1 MFSGQE
7 IQAKQHEAPFLSYEE
22 EQTLLTW
29 LDDNKLVRD
38 IVIVALHTR
47 MRRGEIFDL
56 QWMDVDIDRD
66 RILVRKTKSSKE
78 RFIPM
83 NETVK
88 QLLLSLPQTGEYVFP
103 SPQAGG
109 KLTDIKKSFGSA
121 VKVAG
126 IKNFRFH
133 DLRHTF
139 ATRLADEAT
148 DPFTLMS
155 LLGHADL

>member
-22 EQTLLTW
+22 EPTLLTW

-78 RFIPM
+78 RF
-83 NETVK
+83 
-88 QLLLSLPQTGEYVFP
+88 
-103 SPQAGG
+103 
-109 KLTDIKKSFGSA
+109 GSA